1 MLKRFLIS
9 VLLAQCVA
17 CIFVLSGWAAGDTAF
32 SVTGLVKHP
41 LILNTGDLTKFETVR
56 VRMNNIDK
64 SGQYQGV
71 FDTQGVPLKHL
82 LDICGLQKEDT
93 AFSKPVDL
101 AILVRDASGTQVALS
116 WGEVFYKNPAAV
128 SIVFSATPVMPH
140 HGASSSQTDQL
151 KRKIHFPKLIV
162 AGDYYADRSLE
173 GIVNIEVV
181 NLQRGGKSQRIK
193 ELFSPEFNLTGAVNK
208 TLTVRDLS
216 AYPRTEIAAIGVG
229 EGKGYEGTKIYQGV
243 SLADLLT
250 QAGVKPD
257 LNTVIVFTA
266 PDGYRSLISYG
277 ELFLSAQGRRIVIAD
292 REQGELLKRNGKFM
306 LVLPDDLHADR
317 YVKAVSK
324 IEAVSLKMNPKLYI
338 IGVGPGD
345 TNLMTP
351 EALSYLGKTDAIVS
365 PEDISRRF
373 AKYLAGKDVLF
384 DPMPLL
390 KKQFFK
396 EANPRLAA
404 AEIDKAFE
412 SERVK
417 AVGKIKDAFA
427 AGKSVAF
434 LDWGDPLIFGSSR
447 WIKDFFT
454 DAEIETVPSISAFN
468 VANAIVDRDVTCGGS
483 VILTAANAIEN
494 NAALVKA
501 AAANGDTLAV
511 FMGLKELKKLIP
523 LLNKYYK
530 DSTPIAIAYN
540 AGISRSEQVIRSTL
554 KDILSKT
561 DNEQEKNLGMIYI
574 GPCLDK
580 KSSECH

>member
-1 MLKRFLIS
+1 MLT
-9 VLLAQCVA
+9 QCIA

-32 SVTGLVKHP
+32 SITGQVKHP
-41 LILNTGDLTKFETVR
+41 LILNTGDLNKFQTVR

-64 SGQYQGV
+64 SGTYQGV

-101 AILVRDASGTQVALS
+101 AILVRNSSGKQIVLS
-116 WGEVFYKNPAAV
+116 WGEVFYKNPANV
-128 SIVFSATPVMPH
+128 SIAFAADPVNPH
-140 HGASSSQTDQL
+140 HGASSSQAEQL

-193 ELFSPEFNLTGAVNK
+193 ELYSPEFNLIGTVEK
-208 TLTVRDLS
+208 TLAVRDLS

-229 EGKGYEGTKIYQGV
+229 EGKGYEGTRNHEGV
-243 SLADLLT
+243 SLVELLT
-250 QAGVKPD
+250 QAGVKQD
-257 LNTVIVFTA
+257 LNMVIVFTA

-277 ELFLSAQGRRIVIAD
+277 ELFLSAQGKRIVIAD

-324 IEAVSLKMNPKLYI
+324 IETVSLKMNPKLYI

-345 TNLMTP
+345 TNLITP
-351 EALSYLGKTDAIVS
+351 EALSYLGKTDAIAS
-365 PEDISRRF
+365 PEDIRRRF
-373 AKYLAGKDVLF
+373 AKYLEGKDVLF

-404 AEIDKAFE
+404 TEIDKAFE

-427 AGKSVAF
+427 AGKNVAF

-468 VANAIVDRDVTCGGS
+468 VANAVVDRDVTCGGS

-494 NAALVKA
+494 NEALVKA

-530 DSTPIAIAYN
+530 DSTPISIAYN
-540 AGISRSEQVIRSTL
+540 AGISRSEQLVRSTL

-561 DNEQEKNLGMIYI
+561 DKEQEKNLGMIYI